1 MYHHNFIPT
10 VTEITV
16 PAFNTTSTLQYPPL
30 QNVALATTI
39 VLSFN
44 PASLHGLL
52 LYSGD
57 VTIIRDF
64 ISLSLV
70 DQRVEFRYDLGSG
83 PAILIS
89 DIVTLNSWHTVTAY
103 RDGRVGSL
111 QIDDGPIV
119 NGSSQGT
126 TSQLNLAGDLYLGG
140 VFDASIVSIFAET
153 EVGFTGCVQLL
164 QVRRELSDVAHRA
177 HPLHACINYTHSVP
191 VGWHWG
197 KPDWLRDQWA

>member
-1 MYHHNFIPT
+1 MA
-10 VTEITV
+10 EITV

-30 QNVALATTI
+30 QNAALATTV

-44 PASLHGLL
+44 PASPHGLL

-57 VTIIRDF
+57 VTVVRDF

-89 DIVTLNSWHTVTAY
+89 DIITLNTWHTVTAY

-111 QIDDGPIV
+111 QIDDGPV
-119 NGSSQGT
+119 VSGTSQGT

-140 VFDASIVSIFAET
+140 VVDSSIVSVYAET

-164 QVRRELSDVAHRA
+164 QVRSDMTHTE
-177 HPLHACINYTHSVP
+177 YTFAYMT
-191 VGWHWG
+191 
-197 KPDWLRDQWA
+197 LTLFFL

>member
-1 MYHHNFIPT
+1 MRPVLFFPA

-16 PAFNTTSTLQYPPL
+16 PAFNTTSTLRYPPL
-30 QNVALATTI
+30 QNAALATTI

-44 PASLHGLL
+44 PTSPHGLL
-52 LYSGD
+52 VYSGD

-83 PAILIS
+83 PAIIIS
-89 DIVTLNSWHTVTAY
+89 DIITLNIWHTVTAY
-103 RDGRVGSL
+103 RNGRAGSL

-119 NGSSQGT
+119 SGTSQGM

-140 VFDASIVSIFAET
+140 VTDLSIVSIFAGT
-153 EVGFTGCVQLL
+153 ELGFTGCVQLL
-164 QVRRELSDVAHRA
+164 QVRSDMTHKHYLLRT
-177 HPLHACINYTHSVP
+177 CITLLTLLFVF
-191 VGWHWG
+191 VGWSRG
-197 KPDWLRDQWA
+197 QLDRL